1 MDLKNIFTYP
11 PPYAGS
17 LYNNNEN
24 TKKGLKICKKLL
36 KENYMTPIRQKKSA
50 SIEILVM
57 NRTFIFI
64 RSAFRKRTGEF
75 FLYGYGNDLSKYGL
89 AEVNGIEGSVE
100 VIIPFTDEEAKDWT
114 ERYSDAHTYIE
125 LFGVPE
131 E

>member
-1 MDLKNIFTYP
+1 MQKVIKRK
-11 PPYAGS
+11 
-17 LYNNNEN
+17 LYDTDTAEEIGFYRNSCDESDFSFYKECLYR
-24 TKKGLKICKKLL
+24 KK
-36 KENYMTPIRQKKSA
+36 
-50 SIEILVM
+50 
-57 NRTFIFI
+57 
-64 RSAFRKRTGEF
+64 TGEF

-100 VIIPFTDEEAKDWT
+100 VIIPFTDEEAKDWI